1 MSDIVLSAGIRS
13 NLLALQD
20 TASNIQSTQTRL
32 ATGLKVNSALDNPIA
47 YFTASSLNAL
57 AGNLGNLLDS
67 VSNAVQTVQA
77 ANNGITSITK
87 LVQSAQAIAQQA
99 LQSASTTATDV
110 GTVSGL
116 TGSSSFAVTSGSTI
130 TISDGTSTAT
140 ITSTGNVTVNQI
152 LNAVNGAAGL
162 KIQAELSANGSLSLE
177 ATGANAVTIGG
188 TATAP
193 ELAQFGLASGT
204 TAAGSVNSTRSSLA
218 TQYNAVLKQI
228 DQLSSDSGFNGV
240 NLLAG
245 NSLQV
250 TFNATGTSS
259 LALSGV
265 TFNSTGLGITQSA
278 NNFQTNTSIATRP
291 DAADRVAH
299 HLAEPGGVVRHQPV
313 GHPDP
318 AELHDGDDQHPADR
332 CQQPD
337 CRRQQPGRRQP
348 PGLADPAVAGN
359 DGPVAR
365 RPVPEQRVAPVRL
378 IRLHRA
384 FFDGGATAPPFI
396 FCKRF
401 NISRINRP
409 LGLIDHIRREPLG
422 GSGRSTLPVE

>member
-13 NLLALQD
+13 NLLALQN
-20 TASNIQSTQTRL
+20 TASNIQTTQTRL

-99 LQSASTTATDV
+99 LQSAATTANTV
-110 GTVSGL
+110 GSVSGL
-116 TGSSSFAVTSGSTI
+116 TGTSSFAVTSANTI

-162 KIQAELSANGSLSLE
+162 KIQAELTANGSISLE
-177 ATGANAVTIGG
+177 ATGANAITIGG
-188 TATAP
+188 TATAA
-193 ELAQFGLASGT
+193 ELTQFGLASGT
-204 TAAGSVNSTRSSLA
+204 TAAGSVNATRSSLA

-228 DQLSSDSGFNGV
+228 DQLAGDSGFNGV

-245 NSLQV
+245 NSMQV

-265 TFNSTGLGITQSA
+265 SFNSTGLGVTQSA
-278 NNFQTNTSIATRP
+278 NSFQTNTSIASAQTQLTASLTTLQNQAASFGTNLSVIQIRQSFTTATINTLQTGANNLTVADSNLEGANLLALQTRQSLATTALSL
-291 DAADRVAH
+291 AA
-299 HLAEPGGVVRHQPV
+299 QS
-313 GHPDP
+313 
-318 AELHDGDDQHPADR
+318 QN
-332 CQQPD
+332 
-337 CRRQQPGRRQP
+337 
-348 PGLADPAVAGN
+348 AVL
-359 DGPVAR
+359 
-365 RPVPEQRVAPVRL
+365 RL
-378 IRLHRA
+378 
-384 FFDGGATAPPFI
+384 FG
-396 FCKRF
+396 
-401 NISRINRP
+401 
-409 LGLIDHIRREPLG
+409 
-422 GSGRSTLPVE
+422 